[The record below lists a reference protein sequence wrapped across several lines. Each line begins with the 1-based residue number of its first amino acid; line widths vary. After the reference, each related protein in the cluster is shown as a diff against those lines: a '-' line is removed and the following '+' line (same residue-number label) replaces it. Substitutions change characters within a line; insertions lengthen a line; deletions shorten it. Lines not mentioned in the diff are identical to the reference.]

1 MMLLLLTILLPATAG
16 TASYFI
22 RPHRWRRLLWGTAAA
37 VHLALSI
44 TAVLTI
50 QSPPLDHWIGM
61 DALSAIFLVLTSLLF
76 LGATVYGI
84 GYVAREPVAGQ
95 MDFEDGSLFKN
106 EPESVFTGGIL
117 LLLAAMSL
125 AILSRHLALQWVAIE
140 ATTLA
145 SAPLIYYHQNRRSLE
160 AAWKYLILCSVGIAV
175 ALLGIFFLRMTIQDG
190 SHDLTLAAL
199 LEQAGTLNH
208 KWLSTAFIF
217 MLVGYGTKMGLA
229 PLHTWLPDAHSEAPS
244 PVSAL
249 LSGALLNCAFLG
261 ILRVQQI
268 CAAAGMASFG
278 GDLLILFGL
287 LSMGLAG
294 AFILRQA
301 DYKRMLA
308 YSSVEHM
315 GILALGVGL
324 GGLGLFGSF
333 LHTVNHSIVKAM
345 LFLTAGNIL
354 SRFHTKDTMKIQG
367 ACDALPISGALWIAG
382 FLAVTGSPPFGTF
395 ISEFTIL
402 RAILEQGRWVT
413 AVLYVL
419 FLLLAFVGMAGIV
432 LRMALGK
439 SEVNRVR
446 EPLTAVLPP
455 LVFAVLALLLGVYLP
470 GPLADRLH
478 EAAQLLGGA
487 GR

>member
-1 MMLLLLTILLPATAG
+1 MTLLLLTILLPATAG

-37 VHLALSI
+37 LHFALAVI
-44 TAVLTI
+44 AALTLN
-50 QSPPLDHWIGM
+50 SPPLESWIGL
-61 DALSAIFLVLTSLLF
+61 DSLSAIFLVLTSLLF

-84 GYVAREPVAGQ
+84 GYVGREPVSGQ
-95 MDFEDGSLFKN
+95 MDFEDGGLFKN
-106 EPESVFTGGIL
+106 EPESVFTGGLL
-117 LLLAAMSL
+117 LLLATMSL

-160 AAWKYLILCSVGIAV
+160 AAWKYLILCSVGIAL
-175 ALLGIFFLRMTIQDG
+175 ALLGIFFIHMTVQDCR
-190 SHDLTLAAL
+190 HDLTLAAL
-199 LEQAGTLNH
+199 VAQAGTLNH

-261 ILRVQQI
+261 ILRMQQI

-294 AFILRQA
+294 VFILRQA

-345 LFLTAGNIL
+345 LFLTAGNLL

-367 ACDALPISGALWIAG
+367 ACDALPISGALWIVG

-402 RAILEQGRWVT
+402 RAILDQGRWIIG
-413 AVLYVL
+413 VLYVL
-419 FLLLAFVGMAGIV
+419 FLLLAFAGMSGIV

-439 SEVNRVR
+439 SDVTRVR
-446 EPLTAVLPP
+446 EPFTAVLPP
-455 LVFAVLALLLGVYLP
+455 ILFAVLALLLGVYLP

-478 EAAQLLGGA
+478 DAAQLLGGLA
-487 GR
+487 K

>member
-1 MMLLLLTILLPATAG
+1 MMLLLLTILLPAAAG

-22 RPHRWRRLLWGTAAA
+22 RPHRWRRLLWGTVAAL
-37 VHLALSI
+37 HLALSI

-50 QSPPLDHWIGM
+50 QAPPLDHWIGM
-61 DALSAIFLVLTSLLF
+61 DSLSAIFLVLTSLLF

-106 EPESVFTGGIL
+106 EPESVFTGGLL

-175 ALLGIFFLRMTIQDG
+175 ALLGIFFLRMTIPDG

-199 LEQAGTLNH
+199 LERAGTLNH

-244 PVSAL
+244 PVSAM

-268 CAAAGMASFG
+268 CTAAGMASFG

-333 LHTVNHSIVKAM
+333 LHAVNHSIVKAM

-367 ACDALPISGALWIAG
+367 VCDALPISGALWITG

-402 RAILEQGRWVT
+402 RAVLAQGRWAT

-455 LVFAVLALLLGVYLP
+455 MVFAVLALLLGVYLP

-478 EAAQLLGGA
+478 EATQLLGGV

>member
-1 MMLLLLTILLPATAG
+1 MLLLSIILLPTVAG
-16 TASYFI
+16 TASYLI
-22 RPHRWRRLLWGTAAA
+22 RSHRIRRTLWGATATAHLVLSIAAA
-37 VHLALSI
+37 M
-44 TAVLTI
+44 
-50 QSPPLDHWIGM
+50 PPEAATLGHWIGL

-84 GYVAREPVAGQ
+84 GYVAREPVAPQ
-95 MDFEDGSLFKN
+95 PDVEDGSLFRN
-106 EPESVFTGGIL
+106 EPESVFTGAIL
-117 LLLAAMSL
+117 LLLATMSL
-125 AILSRHLALQWVAIE
+125 AIVSRHLGLQWVAIE

-175 ALLGIFFLRMTIQDG
+175 ALLGIFFILMAMQGEHR
-190 SHDLTLAAL
+190 DLTLAAL
-199 LEQAGTLNH
+199 LAQAGELNH
-208 KWLSTAFIF
+208 KWLGIAFIF

-261 ILRVQQI
+261 ILRVQQV
-268 CAAAGMASFG
+268 CTAAGMAAFG

-294 AFILRQA
+294 VFILRQT

-324 GGLGLFGSF
+324 GGLGLFGSL
-333 LHTVNHSIVKAM
+333 LHAVNHSVVKAM

-354 SRFHTKDTMKIQG
+354 ARFHTKDTTKIQG
-367 ACDALPISGALWIAG
+367 ACGILPISGVLWIAG
-382 FLAVTGSPPFGTF
+382 FLAITGSPPFGTF

-402 RAILEQGRWVT
+402 RATVEQGRWVV
-413 AVLYVL
+413 AGLYSL
-419 FLLLAFVGMAGIV
+419 FLLLIFVGMSAIV

-439 SEVNRVR
+439 PQESRTR
-446 EPLTAVLPP
+446 EPWTTVLSP
-455 LVFAVLALLLGVYLP
+455 LVFAAVALLLGVYLP
-470 GPLADRLH
+470 APLADKLH
-478 EAAQLLGGA
+478 SAAQLLGGLA
-487 GR
+487 K

>member
-1 MMLLLLTILLPATAG
+1 MILLLLTILLPAAAG

-22 RPHRWRRLLWGTAAA
+22 RPHRWRRLLWGTAAVSHFTLA
-37 VHLALSI
+37 VTAAL
-44 TAVLTI
+44 TLKA
-50 QSPPLDHWIGM
+50 PPLDYWIGM
-61 DALSAIFLVLTSLLF
+61 DSLSAIFLVLTSLLF

-84 GYVAREPVAGQ
+84 GYVAREPVSGQ
-95 MDFEDGSLFKN
+95 MDFEDGSLFQN
-106 EPESVFTGGIL
+106 EPESVFTGGLL
-117 LLLAAMSL
+117 LLLATMSL

-160 AAWKYLILCSVGIAV
+160 AAWKYLILCSVGIAL
-175 ALLGIFFLRMTIQDG
+175 ALLGIFFLRMTMQEG

-199 LEQAGTLNH
+199 LERAGTLNH
-208 KWLSTAFIF
+208 RWLSAAFLF

-261 ILRVQQI
+261 ILRMQQI

-324 GGLGLFGSF
+324 GGLGLFGSL

-345 LFLTAGNIL
+345 LFLTAGNLL

-367 ACDALPISGALWIAG
+367 ACDALPITGALWIAG

-402 RAILEQGRWVT
+402 RAILDQGRWVI

-419 FLLLAFVGMAGIV
+419 FLLLAFAGMSGIV

-446 EPLTAVLPP
+446 EPFTAVLPP
-455 LVFAVLALLLGVYLP
+455 IVFAVLALLLGVYLP
-470 GPLADRLH
+470 GPLADRLRD
-478 EAAQLLGGA
+478 AAQLLGGMA
-487 GR
+487 P

>member
-1 MMLLLLTILLPATAG
+1 
-16 TASYFI
+16 
-22 RPHRWRRLLWGTAAA
+22 
-37 VHLALSI
+37 
-44 TAVLTI
+44 
-50 QSPPLDHWIGM
+50 
-61 DALSAIFLVLTSLLF
+61 VLTSLLF

-95 MDFEDGSLFKN
+95 TDSEDGSLFKN
-106 EPESVFTGGIL
+106 EPESVFTGALL
-117 LLLAAMSL
+117 LLLAAMTL

-160 AAWKYLILCSVGIAV
+160 AAWKYLMLCSVGIAI

-190 SHDLTLAAL
+190 PHDLTLTAL
-199 LEQAGTLNH
+199 LERAGTLNH
-208 KWLSTAFIF
+208 KWLGTAFIC

-244 PVSAL
+244 PVSAM

-261 ILRVQQI
+261 ILRVQQV

-294 AFILRQA
+294 AFILRQT

-333 LHTVNHSIVKAM
+333 LHAVNHSVVKAM
-345 LFLTAGNIL
+345 LFFTAGNIL
-354 SRFHTKDTMKIQG
+354 SRFHTKDTTKIQG

-402 RAILEQGRWVT
+402 RATLDQGRWVI

-419 FLLLAFVGMAGIV
+419 FLLLAFAGMSGIV

-446 EPLTAVLPP
+446 EPVTAVLPP
-455 LVFAVLALLLGVYLP
+455 IVLAVLALLLGVYLP
-470 GPLADRLH
+470 SPLADRLH
-478 EAAQLLGGA
+478 EAAQLLGGMA
-487 GR
+487 K

>member
-1 MMLLLLTILLPATAG
+1 MRLLLWIILLPAAAG
-16 TASYFI
+16 IASYFI
-22 RPHRWRRLLWGTAAA
+22 RFHGLRRFLWVA
-37 VHLALSI
+37 VAGLHLTLSI
-44 TAVLTI
+44 VAALPSGGT
-50 QSPPLDHWIGM
+50 PLDHWIGL
-61 DALSAIFLVLTSLLF
+61 DSLSAIFLVLTSLLF
-76 LGATVYGI
+76 FGATLYGV
-84 GYVAREPVAGQ
+84 GYVAREPVTPQ
-95 MDFEDGSLFKN
+95 RDFEDGSLFKN
-106 EPESVFTGGIL
+106 EPESVFTGGSL
-117 LLLAAMSL
+117 LLLATMSL
-125 AILSRHLALQWVAIE
+125 AIVSRHLALQWVAIE

-160 AAWKYLILCSVGIAV
+160 AAWKYLILCSVGIAL
-175 ALLGIFFLRMTIQDG
+175 ALLGIFFISLTMQDG
-190 SHDLTLAAL
+190 PHDLTLAAL
-199 LEQAGTLNH
+199 LKQAGTLNH

-229 PLHTWLPDAHSEAPS
+229 PMHTWLPDAHSEAPS

-294 AFILRQA
+294 VFILRQA

-324 GGLGLFGSF
+324 GGMGLFGSF

-345 LFLTAGNIL
+345 LFFTAGNIL
-354 SRFHTKDTMKIQG
+354 SRFSTKSTMKIQG
-367 ACDALPISGALWIAG
+367 VCDALPISGALWIAG
-382 FLAVTGSPPFGTF
+382 FLAVAGSPPFGTF

-402 RAILEQGRWVT
+402 RAILEQDRWIT
-413 AVLYVL
+413 AGLYVL
-419 FLLLAFVGMAGIV
+419 FLLLAFVGMSAIV
-432 LRMALGK
+432 LRMALGR
-439 SEVNRVR
+439 SQLERTR
-446 EPLTAVLPP
+446 EPIAAIASPVA
-455 LVFAVLALLLGVYLP
+455 FAALAIVLGVYLP
-470 GPLADRLH
+470 GPLVDKLND
-478 EAAQLLGGA
+478 AAQLLTGVA
-487 GR
+487 Q

>member
-1 MMLLLLTILLPATAG
+1 MMLLLLTILLQAAAG

-22 RPHRWRRLLWGTAAA
+22 RSHRWRRLLWGAVAASHFALSVTAA
-37 VHLALSI
+37 LAI
-44 TAVLTI
+44 ND
-50 QSPPLDHWIGM
+50 PPLDHWIGM
-61 DALSAIFLVLTSLLF
+61 DSLSAVFLVLTSLLF

-95 MDFEDGSLFKN
+95 LDSEDGSLFKN
-106 EPESVFTGGIL
+106 EPESIFTGAML
-117 LLLAAMSL
+117 LLLAAMTLS
-125 AILSRHLALQWVAIE
+125 ILSRHLALQWVAIE

-175 ALLGIFFLRMTIQDG
+175 ALLGIFFIRMTIQDG
-190 SHDLTLAAL
+190 PHELTLAVL
-199 LEQAGTLNH
+199 LERAGTLNH
-208 KWLSTAFIF
+208 KWLGTAFIF

-244 PVSAL
+244 PVSAM

-294 AFILRQA
+294 VFILRQA

-333 LHTVNHSIVKAM
+333 LHAVNHSIVKAM
-345 LFLTAGNIL
+345 LFFTAGNIL
-354 SRFHTKDTMKIQG
+354 ARFNTKSTMKIQG
-367 ACDALPISGALWIAG
+367 VCHALPISGALWIAG

-395 ISEFTIL
+395 VSEFTIL
-402 RAILEQGRWVT
+402 RAILDQGRWIT
-413 AVLYVL
+413 AGLYVL
-419 FLLLAFVGMAGIV
+419 FLLLAFVGMSGIV
-432 LRMALGK
+432 LRMALGR
-439 SEVNRVR
+439 SEVERTR
-446 EPLTAVLPP
+446 EPLTAIASPV
-455 LVFAVLALLLGVYLP
+455 VFAVLALVLGVYLP
-470 GPLADRLH
+470 GPLVDKLH
-478 EAAQLLGGA
+478 DAAQLLTGVA
-487 GR
+487 K

>member
-1 MMLLLLTILLPATAG
+1 MTLLLLTILLPATAG

-22 RPHRWRRLLWGTAAA
+22 RPHRWRRVLWGTTAAA
-37 VHLALSI
+37 HFALSLTAALTI
-44 TAVLTI
+44 TA
-50 QSPPLDHWIGM
+50 PALDHWIGM
-61 DALSAIFLVLTSLLF
+61 DSLSAIFLVLTSLLF

-84 GYVAREPVAGQ
+84 GYVAREPVSGQ
-95 MDFEDGSLFKN
+95 LDSEDGNLFKN
-106 EPESVFTGGIL
+106 EPESIFTGAIL
-117 LLLAAMSL
+117 LLLAAMTL

-175 ALLGIFFLRMTIQDG
+175 ALLGIFFIRMTIQDG
-190 SHDLTLAAL
+190 PHELTLSVL
-199 LEQAGTLNH
+199 LERAGTLNH
-208 KWLSTAFIF
+208 KWLGTAFIF

-244 PVSAL
+244 PVSAM

-261 ILRVQQI
+261 ILRMQQI

-294 AFILRQA
+294 AFILRQT

-333 LHTVNHSIVKAM
+333 LHAVNHSIVKAM
-345 LFLTAGNIL
+345 LFLTAGNLL

-367 ACDALPISGALWIAG
+367 ACDALPISGALWVVG

-402 RAILEQGRWVT
+402 RAIIEQSRWVT

-419 FLLLAFVGMAGIV
+419 FLLLAFVGMSGIV

-455 LVFAVLALLLGVYLP
+455 LVFAALALLLGVYLP

-478 EAAQLLGGA
+478 DAAQLLGGM
-487 GR
+487 GK

>member
-1 MMLLLLTILLPATAG
+1 MMLLLLTILLPAAAG

-22 RPHRWRRLLWGTAAA
+22 RPHHWRRFLWGAVAAAHFTLAVTAA
-37 VHLALSI
+37 LTI
-44 TAVLTI
+44 TA
-50 QSPPLDHWIGM
+50 PPLDHWIGM

-95 MDFEDGSLFKN
+95 TDSEDGSLFKN
-106 EPESVFTGGIL
+106 EPESVFTGALL
-117 LLLAAMSL
+117 LLLAAMTL

-160 AAWKYLILCSVGIAV
+160 AAWKYLMLCSVGIAI

-190 SHDLTLAAL
+190 PHDLTLTAL
-199 LEQAGTLNH
+199 LERAGTLNH
-208 KWLSTAFIF
+208 KWLGTAFIC

-261 ILRVQQI
+261 ILRVQQV

-294 AFILRQA
+294 
-301 DYKRMLA
+301 
-308 YSSVEHM
+308 
-315 GILALGVGL
+315 GVHPPPNRL
-324 GGLGLFGSF
+324 QT
-333 LHTVNHSIVKAM
+333 H
-345 LFLTAGNIL
+345 AGVL
-354 SRFHTKDTMKIQG
+354 QRG
-367 ACDALPISGALWIAG
+367 AHGHSGAGCRPGRAG
-382 FLAVTGSPPFGTF
+382 A
-395 ISEFTIL
+395 L
-402 RAILEQGRWVT
+402 RLVPARGQSFRRQGD
-413 AVLYVL
+413 AVLHGGQHPV
-419 FLLLAFVGMAGIV
+419 
-432 LRMALGK
+432 
-439 SEVNRVR
+439 
-446 EPLTAVLPP
+446 PLPYQGHDEDSGSV
-455 LVFAVLALLLGVYLP
+455 
-470 GPLADRLH
+470 
-478 EAAQLLGGA
+478 
-487 GR
+487 